1 MKSRSLVFLFLK
13 FAVYILVYA
22 SLFSQNITIT
32 GKVIN
37 PADKPVKK
45 AIVNLLNLKDEI
57 VMEDITNRKG
67 EFELEDDEPKFYY
80 LVVDLEGD
88 GSKRIKLNPRKNQN
102 NDLDHVIY
110 LNGEYQPVECF
121 LFGDD
126 PPTTFDPILNVKEL
140 EIKTSPAQIS
150 MSWNDIRQAKLYTL
164 YENGKKIYFY
174 VLKKYLAHSLI
185 LYLSLI
191 RNLRG
196 SNHN

>member
-1 MKSRSLVFLFLK
+1 MFLLLK
-13 FAVYILVYA
+13 FAVYVLVYT

-67 EFELEDDEPKFYY
+67 EFELEDVEPKFYY
-80 LVVDLEGD
+80 LVVDHEGD

-102 NDLDHVIY
+102 NDLDLVIY
-110 LNGEYQPVECF
+110 LNCEYQPVECF

-150 MSWNDIRQAKLYTL
+150 ISWNDIRQAKLYTL
-164 YENGKKIYFY
+164 FENGKKIYVGEDTRY
-174 VLKKYLAHSLI
+174 EKEIPPGTVSYTHLRAHET
-185 LYLSLI
+185 
-191 RNLRG
+191 
-196 SNHN
+196 